1 MGFGVSLALIGVGAV
16 LAFAVKWE
24 VPGIDLRMIGWI
36 FLAMGAVSMTLTA
49 LFTRRRGLGDGVET
63 AGPDRPY
70 VRNDPRAAGHD
81 QPPSPGYPDEPTRVP
96 PRVYHDDR

>member
-63 AGPDRPY
+63 AGPDRPG
-70 VRNDPRAAGHD
+70 RGRRTPRRRRSEQRGGM
-81 QPPSPGYPDEPTRVP
+81 PSGDSRGSQGI
-96 PRVYHDDR
+96 RW